1 MKVLLL
7 TFILNLSFVLGFSA
21 TASVDKNRCT
31 IDDIISFK
39 IEFENADSFSN
50 IDISS
55 LIKDFTVISG
65 PSQQTSMQWINGK
78 VTNSRIMSWSLSPKR
93 EGRLIIP
100 RLNVQISG
108 KNSVTDKIVVFVGK
122 SQKKESDLDVFIS
135 AEINKESVYIGEQI
149 TLTYSIYR
157 RVECSIEP
165 FEIPKFPGFW
175 SEELFRPNQIK
186 FKNIAINGVQYQ
198 KGILYKVALFPISGK
213 ELEIE
218 PLSLKIQ
225 IQKKKKRRG
234 RDPFFDPFFD
244 SFFTETETKILRSK
258 KREIFIKD
266 YPKSRPIGFTGA
278 VGDFKISTAIDTD
291 SINVNEAITFSVII
305 EGTGNMGLFT
315 IPKMSFADDIDQ
327 FPPKENFEKNVFR
340 DELSGKMIWE
350 YILVPRVSGKL
361 SIPPISFT
369 FFNPKIEKWQKLS
382 SKPTSVLIKNT
393 NDNYLTSNGLTKREI
408 EVLGKD
414 IKYIYNGDPFL
425 KHTNSTPY
433 NYIFL
438 IYFLSILIFFSP
450 NILSYIIGYNLDSM
464 PARLSKKALK
474 KALNELKTSDTRSDN
489 FDNKI
494 IYRYLKEKFQ
504 LHSSNL
510 DAISTKDQ
518 LQGRINNQDLDELIE
533 LLKLS
538 ESFIYGK
545 KETKETTDIHSLN
558 QKTVSILERID
569 KSC

>member
-7 TFILNLSFVLGFSA
+7 AFILNLSILLGFSA

-93 EGRLIIP
+93 EGRLVIP
-100 RLNVQISG
+100 RINVQISG
-108 KNSVTDKIVVFVGK
+108 KNSVTEKIVVFVGQ

-149 TLTYSIYR
+149 TLTYSIHR

-258 KREIFIKD
+258 NRKIFIKD

-278 VGDFKISTAIDTD
+278 VGDFKISTATDTD
-291 SINVNEAITFSVII
+291 SINVNEAITFRVII

-382 SKPTSVLIKNT
+382 SKPTSVFIKNT

-414 IKYIYNGDPFL
+414 IKYIYNGNPVL
-425 KHTNSTPY
+425 KNTNSTPY

-438 IYFLSILIFFSP
+438 IYFLSILIFFLP

-464 PARLSKKALK
+464 PARLSKNALK
-474 KALNELKTSDTRSDN
+474 KALNKLKTSDTRSDN

-518 LQGRINNQDLDELIE
+518 LRGRINNQDLDELIE

-545 KETKETTDIHSLN
+545 KETIDIHCLN
-558 QKTVSILERID
+558 QKTTSILERID

>member
-1 MKVLLL
+1 MKVFLL
-7 TFILNLSFVLGFSA
+7 TFIINLSIGLGFSA

-55 LIKDFTVISG
+55 LIKDFAVISG

-93 EGRLIIP
+93 EGRLVIP

-108 KNSVTDKIVVFVGK
+108 KKSATKEIVVFVSQ
-122 SQKKESDLDVFIS
+122 SQKKETDLDVFIS

-157 RVECSIEP
+157 KVECSIEP

-225 IQKKKKRRG
+225 KQKKKKRRS

-266 YPKSRPIGFTGA
+266 YPQSRPIGFTGA
-278 VGDFKISTAIDTD
+278 VGDFKIFTATDTD
-291 SINVNEAITFSVII
+291 SINVNEAITFRVIV

-369 FFNPKIEKWQKLS
+369 FFNSKIEKWQKLS
-382 SKPTSVLIKNT
+382 SKPISVFVKNT

-414 IKYIYNGDPFL
+414 IKYIYNGNPVL
-425 KHTNSTPY
+425 KHINSTPY

-438 IYFLSILIFFSP
+438 IYFLSILIFFLP

-464 PARLSKKALK
+464 PARLSKNALK
-474 KALNELKTSDTRSDN
+474 KALNKLKTSDTRSDN

-494 IYRYLKEKFQ
+494 IYQYLKDKFQ
-504 LHSSNL
+504 LHSYNL

-518 LQGRINNQDLDELIE
+518 LRGRINDQALEELIE
-533 LLKLS
+533 LLKLY

-545 KETKETTDIHSLN
+545 KETIDIHSLN
-558 QKTVSILERID
+558 QKTASILERID
-569 KSC
+569 KSCL

>member
-93 EGRLIIP
+93 EGRLVIP

-369 FFNPKIEKWQKLS
+369 FFNPKIEKWKKLS

-464 PARLSKKALK
+464 PARLSKRALK

-545 KETKETTDIHSLN
+545 KETTDIHSLN

>member
-1 MKVLLL
+1 MKVFLL
-7 TFILNLSFVLGFSA
+7 TFIINLSIGLGFSA

-93 EGRLIIP
+93 EGRLVIP

-108 KNSVTDKIVVFVGK
+108 KKSATKEIVVFVSQ
-122 SQKKESDLDVFIS
+122 SQKKETDLDVFIS

-225 IQKKKKRRG
+225 KQKKKKRRG

-278 VGDFKISTAIDTD
+278 VGDFKISTATDTD
-291 SINVNEAITFSVII
+291 SINVNEAITFRVIV

-382 SKPTSVLIKNT
+382 SKPTSVFVKNT

-414 IKYIYNGDPFL
+414 IKYIYNENPVL

-438 IYFLSILIFFSP
+438 IYFLSILIFFLP
-450 NILSYIIGYNLDSM
+450 NILSYIVGYNLDSM
-464 PARLSKKALK
+464 PARLSKNALK
-474 KALNELKTSDTRSDN
+474 KALNKLKTSDTRSDN

-494 IYRYLKEKFQ
+494 IYQYLKDKFQ

-518 LQGRINNQDLDELIE
+518 LRGRINDQDLDELIE

-545 KETKETTDIHSLN
+545 KETIDIHSLN
-558 QKTVSILERID
+558 QKTASILERID

>member
-31 IDDIISFK
+31 IDDIINFK

-93 EGRLIIP
+93 EGRLVIP

-108 KNSVTDKIVVFVGK
+108 KNSVTEKIVVFVGK

-291 SINVNEAITFSVII
+291 SINVNEAITFRVII

-382 SKPTSVLIKNT
+382 SKPTFVFIKNT

-414 IKYIYNGDPFL
+414 IKYIYNGNPFL
-425 KHTNSTPY
+425 KHTNSTPF

-438 IYFLSILIFFSP
+438 IYFLSILIFFLP
-450 NILSYIIGYNLDSM
+450 NIFSYIVGYNLDSM
-464 PARLSKKALK
+464 PARLSKNALK

-518 LQGRINNQDLDELIE
+518 LRGRINNQDLDELIE

-545 KETKETTDIHSLN
+545 KETTDIHSLN

>member
-7 TFILNLSFVLGFSA
+7 AFVLNLSILLGFSA

-78 VTNSRIMSWSLSPKR
+78 VTNSRIMSWSLSPKK
-93 EGRLIIP
+93 EGRLVIP

-108 KNSVTDKIVVFVGK
+108 KNSVTEKIVVFVGQ
-122 SQKKESDLDVFIS
+122 SQKKESDLDIFIS

-149 TLTYSIYR
+149 ILTYSIYR

-225 IQKKKKRRG
+225 KQKKKKRRS

-244 SFFTETETKILRSK
+244 SFFAETETKILRSK
-258 KREIFIKD
+258 KREIYIKD

-278 VGDFKISTAIDTD
+278 VGDFKISTATDTD
-291 SINVNEAITFSVII
+291 SINVNEAITFRVII

-382 SKPTSVLIKNT
+382 SKPTSVFIKNT

-414 IKYIYNGDPFL
+414 IKYIYNENPLL
-425 KHTNSTPY
+425 KNTNSTPY

-438 IYFLSILIFFSP
+438 IYFLSVLIFFLP
-450 NILSYIIGYNLDSM
+450 NILSYIVGYNLDSM
-464 PARLSKKALK
+464 PARLSKNALK
-474 KALNELKTSDTRSDN
+474 KALNRLKTSNTRSDN

-494 IYRYLKEKFQ
+494 IYQYLKDKFQ

-518 LQGRINNQDLDELIE
+518 LQGRISDQDLEELIE

-545 KETKETTDIHSLN
+545 KETIDIHSLN
-558 QKTVSILERID
+558 QKTALILERID

>member
-1 MKVLLL
+1 
-7 TFILNLSFVLGFSA
+7 
-21 TASVDKNRCT
+21 VDKNRCT
-31 IDDIISFK
+31 IDDVISFK

-55 LIKDFTVISG
+55 LIKDFNVISG

-93 EGRLIIP
+93 EGRLVIP

-108 KNSVTDKIVVFVGK
+108 KNSVTDKIVVFVDK
-122 SQKKESDLDVFIS
+122 LKKKESDLDVFIS

-175 SEELFRPNQIK
+175 SEEIFRPNQIK
-186 FKNIAINGVQYQ
+186 FKNITINGVQYQ
-198 KGILYKVALFPISGK
+198 RGILYKVALFPISGK

-266 YPKSRPIGFTGA
+266 FPKSRPIGFTGA
-278 VGDFKISTAIDTD
+278 VGDFKISTAVDTD
-291 SINVNEAITFSVII
+291 SIKVNEAITFRVII

-382 SKPTSVLIKNT
+382 SKPTSVFIKNT

-414 IKYIYNGDPFL
+414 IKYIYNGNPFL

-438 IYFLSILIFFSP
+438 IYFLSILIFFLP

-464 PARLSKKALK
+464 PARLSKNALK
-474 KALNELKTSDTRSDN
+474 KALNELKTSDTRPDN

-494 IYRYLKEKFQ
+494 IYQYLKEKFQ

-518 LQGRINNQDLDELIE
+518 LRGRINNQDLDELIE

-538 ESFIYGK
+538 ESFIYGN
-545 KETKETTDIHSLN
+545 KETTDINSLH

>member
-1 MKVLLL
+1 
-7 TFILNLSFVLGFSA
+7 VLGFSA

-93 EGRLIIP
+93 EGRLVIP

-545 KETKETTDIHSLN
+545 KETTDIHSLN

>member
-93 EGRLIIP
+93 EGRLVIP

-108 KNSVTDKIVVFVGK
+108 KNSVTDEIVVFVGQ

-278 VGDFKISTAIDTD
+278 VGDFKISTATDTD
-291 SINVNEAITFSVII
+291 SINVNEAITFRVIV

-382 SKPTSVLIKNT
+382 SKPTSVFIKNT

-414 IKYIYNGDPFL
+414 IKYIYNGNPVL

-438 IYFLSILIFFSP
+438 IYLLSILIFFSP

-464 PARLSKKALK
+464 PARLSKNALK
-474 KALNELKTSDTRSDN
+474 KALNKLKTSDTRSDN

-494 IYRYLKEKFQ
+494 IYQYLKDKFQ

-518 LQGRINNQDLDELIE
+518 LRGRINNQDLDELIE

-545 KETKETTDIHSLN
+545 KETTDIHSLN
-558 QKTVSILERID
+558 QKTASILERID

>member
-93 EGRLIIP
+93 EGRLVIP

-198 KGILYKVALFPISGK
+198 KGIFYKVALFPISGK
-213 ELEIE
+213 ELQIE

-369 FFNPKIEKWQKLS
+369 FFNPKIEKWKKLS

-464 PARLSKKALK
+464 PARLSKNALK

-545 KETKETTDIHSLN
+545 KETTDIHSLN

>member
-93 EGRLIIP
+93 EGRLVIP

-108 KNSVTDKIVVFVGK
+108 KNSVTDKIVVFVGQ

-225 IQKKKKRRG
+225 KQKKKKRRG

-258 KREIFIKD
+258 KLAIAIKN
-266 YPKSRPIGFTGA
+266 YPESRPIGFTGA
-278 VGDFKISTAIDTD
+278 VGDFKISTATDTD
-291 SINVNEAITFSVII
+291 SINVNEAVTFRVIV

-340 DELSGKMIWE
+340 DEFSGKMIWE

-382 SKPTSVLIKNT
+382 SKPTSFFVKNT
-393 NDNYLTSNGLTKREI
+393 NDNYLTNNGLTKREI

-414 IKYIYNGDPFL
+414 IKYIYNGNPVL

-433 NYIFL
+433 NYIIL
-438 IYFLSILIFFSP
+438 IYFLSILIFFLP
-450 NILSYIIGYNLDSM
+450 TILSYIVGYNLDSM
-464 PARLSKKALK
+464 PARLSKNALK
-474 KALNELKTSDTRSDN
+474 KALNKLKTSDTRSDN
-489 FDNKI
+489 FNNKI
-494 IYRYLKEKFQ
+494 IYQYLKDKFQ

-518 LQGRINNQDLDELIE
+518 LQGRINNQDLEELIE

-545 KETKETTDIHSLN
+545 KETTDIHSLN

>member
-93 EGRLIIP
+93 EGRLVIP

-108 KNSVTDKIVVFVGK
+108 KKSATKEIVVFVSQ
-122 SQKKESDLDVFIS
+122 SQKKETDLDVFIS

-225 IQKKKKRRG
+225 KQKKKKRRG

-258 KREIFIKD
+258 KREIFVKD

-278 VGDFKISTAIDTD
+278 VGDFKISTATDTD
-291 SINVNEAITFSVII
+291 SINVNEAITFRVIV

-340 DELSGKMIWE
+340 DELSGKMMWE

-382 SKPTSVLIKNT
+382 SKPTSVFVKNT

-414 IKYIYNGDPFL
+414 IKYIYNENPVL

-438 IYFLSILIFFSP
+438 IYFLSILVFFLP
-450 NILSYIIGYNLDSM
+450 NILSYIVGYNLDSM
-464 PARLSKKALK
+464 PARLSKNALK
-474 KALNELKTSDTRSDN
+474 KALNKLKTSDTRSDN

-494 IYRYLKEKFQ
+494 IYQYLKDKFQ

-518 LQGRINNQDLDELIE
+518 LRGRINDQDLDELIE

-545 KETKETTDIHSLN
+545 KETIDIHSLN
-558 QKTVSILERID
+558 QKTASILERID

>member
-1 MKVLLL
+1 MKVFLL
-7 TFILNLSFVLGFSA
+7 TFIINLSIGLGFSA

-55 LIKDFTVISG
+55 LIKDFAVISG

-93 EGRLIIP
+93 EGRLVIP

-108 KNSVTDKIVVFVGK
+108 KKSATKEIVVFVSQ
-122 SQKKESDLDVFIS
+122 SQKKETDLDVFIS

-157 RVECSIEP
+157 KVECSIEP

-225 IQKKKKRRG
+225 KQKKKKRRS

-266 YPKSRPIGFTGA
+266 YPQSRPIGFTGA
-278 VGDFKISTAIDTD
+278 VGDFKIFTATDTD
-291 SINVNEAITFSVII
+291 SINVNEAITFRVIV

-369 FFNPKIEKWQKLS
+369 FFNPKIEKWQKIS
-382 SKPTSVLIKNT
+382 SKPISVFVKNT

-414 IKYIYNGDPFL
+414 IKYIYNGNPVL
-425 KHTNSTPY
+425 KHINSTPY

-438 IYFLSILIFFSP
+438 IYFLSILIFFLP

-464 PARLSKKALK
+464 PARLSKNALK
-474 KALNELKTSDTRSDN
+474 KALNKLKTSDTRSDN

-494 IYRYLKEKFQ
+494 IYQYLKDKFQ
-504 LHSSNL
+504 LHSYNL

-518 LQGRINNQDLDELIE
+518 LRGRINDQSLEELIE
-533 LLKLS
+533 LLKLY

-545 KETKETTDIHSLN
+545 KETIDIHSLN
-558 QKTVSILERID
+558 QKTASILERID
-569 KSC
+569 KSCL

>member
-1 MKVLLL
+1 MRKIIPYIIINI
-7 TFILNLSFVLGFSA
+7 TFVYCVQVKA
-21 TASVDKNRCT
+21 YVDRNKCS
-31 IDDIISFK
+31 IDDIINYK
-39 IEFENADSFSN
+39 IELQDAGSFGNIN
-50 IDISS
+50 IDKLSS
-55 LIKDFTVISG
+55 QFSILSG

-93 EGRLIIP
+93 EGRLVIP

-108 KNSVTDKIVVFVGK
+108 KNSVTEKIVVFVGK

-244 SFFTETETKILRSK
+244 SFFTETETKVLRSK

-266 YPKSRPIGFTGA
+266 YPKSRLIGFTGA
-278 VGDFKISTAIDTD
+278 VGDFKISTATDTD
-291 SINVNEAITFSVII
+291 SINVNEAITFRVII

-382 SKPTSVLIKNT
+382 SKPTFVFIKNT

-414 IKYIYNGDPFL
+414 IKYIYNGNPFL
-425 KHTNSTPY
+425 KHTNSTPF

-438 IYFLSILIFFSP
+438 IYFLSILIFFLP
-450 NILSYIIGYNLDSM
+450 NIFSYIVGYNLDSM
-464 PARLSKKALK
+464 PARLSKNALK

-518 LQGRINNQDLDELIE
+518 LRGRINNQDLDELIE

-545 KETKETTDIHSLN
+545 KETTDIHSLN

>member
-1 MKVLLL
+1 MKVFLL
-7 TFILNLSFVLGFSA
+7 TFIINLSIGLGFSA

-55 LIKDFTVISG
+55 FIKDFTVISG

-93 EGRLIIP
+93 EGRLVIP

-108 KNSVTDKIVVFVGK
+108 KKSATKEIVVFVSQ
-122 SQKKESDLDVFIS
+122 SQKKETDLDVFIS

-225 IQKKKKRRG
+225 KQKKKKRRG

-258 KREIFIKD
+258 KREIFVKD

-278 VGDFKISTAIDTD
+278 VGDFKISTATDTD
-291 SINVNEAITFSVII
+291 SINVNEAITFRVIV

-340 DELSGKMIWE
+340 DELSGKMMWE

-382 SKPTSVLIKNT
+382 SKPTSVFVKNT
-393 NDNYLTSNGLTKREI
+393 KDNYLTSNGLTKREI

-414 IKYIYNGDPFL
+414 IKYIYNENPVL

-438 IYFLSILIFFSP
+438 IYFLSILVFFLP
-450 NILSYIIGYNLDSM
+450 NILSYIVGYNLDSM
-464 PARLSKKALK
+464 PARLSKNALK
-474 KALNELKTSDTRSDN
+474 KALNKLKTSDTRSDN

-494 IYRYLKEKFQ
+494 IYQYLKDKFQ

-518 LQGRINNQDLDELIE
+518 LRGRINDQDLDELIE

-545 KETKETTDIHSLN
+545 KETIDIHSLN
-558 QKTVSILERID
+558 QKTASILERID

>member
-1 MKVLLL
+1 MKVFLL
-7 TFILNLSFVLGFSA
+7 TFIINLSIGLGFSA

-93 EGRLIIP
+93 EGRLVIP

-108 KNSVTDKIVVFVGK
+108 KKSATKEIVVFVSQ
-122 SQKKESDLDVFIS
+122 SQKKETDLDVFIS

-225 IQKKKKRRG
+225 KQKKKKRRG

-258 KREIFIKD
+258 KREIFVKD

-278 VGDFKISTAIDTD
+278 VGDFKISTATDTD
-291 SINVNEAITFSVII
+291 SINVNEAITFRVIV

-382 SKPTSVLIKNT
+382 SKPTSVFVKNT

-414 IKYIYNGDPFL
+414 IKYIYNENPVL

-438 IYFLSILIFFSP
+438 IYFLSILVFFLP
-450 NILSYIIGYNLDSM
+450 NILSYIVGYNLDSM
-464 PARLSKKALK
+464 PARLSKNALK
-474 KALNELKTSDTRSDN
+474 KALNKLKTSDTRSDN

-494 IYRYLKEKFQ
+494 IYQYLKDKFQ

-518 LQGRINNQDLDELIE
+518 LRGRINDQDLDELIE

-545 KETKETTDIHSLN
+545 KETIDIHSLN
-558 QKTVSILERID
+558 QKTASILERID

>member
-93 EGRLIIP
+93 EGRLVIP

-545 KETKETTDIHSLN
+545 KETTDIHSLN

>member
-1 MKVLLL
+1 MKVLFL
-7 TFILNLSFVLGFSA
+7 TYILNISFALGFSA

-31 IDDIISFK
+31 IDDIITFK
-39 IEFENADSFSN
+39 IEFDNADSFTN
-50 IDISS
+50 IDIGS
-55 LIKDFTVISG
+55 LIKDFTVVSG

-78 VTNSRIMSWSLSPKR
+78 VTNSRIMTWSLSPKR
-93 EGRLIIP
+93 EGRLVIP
-100 RLNVQISG
+100 GLNIQISG
-108 KNSVTDKIVVFVGK
+108 KKSVTEKIVVFVGQ
-122 SQKKESDLDVFIS
+122 SQKKESDIDVFIS

-175 SEELFRPNQIK
+175 SEELYRPNQIK

-198 KGILYKVALFPISGK
+198 KGMLYKVALFPISGK
-213 ELEIE
+213 KLEIE

-291 SINVNEAITFSVII
+291 SINVNEAITFRVII

-361 SIPPISFT
+361 SIPQISFT
-369 FFNPKIEKWQKLS
+369 FFNPEIEKWQRLS
-382 SKPTSVLIKNT
+382 SKPTSVFIKNT

-414 IKYIYNGDPFL
+414 IKYIYNGKPVL
-425 KHTNSTPY
+425 KHTNSTPN
-433 NYIFL
+433 NYIYL
-438 IYFLSILIFFSP
+438 MYFLSILIFFLP

-464 PARLSKKALK
+464 PARLSKNALK
-474 KALNELKTSDTRSDN
+474 KALNELKTFDTRSDN
-489 FDNKI
+489 YDNKI

-518 LQGRINNQDLDELIE
+518 LRGRINNQDLNELIE

-545 KETKETTDIHSLN
+545 KEATDIQSLN

-569 KSC
+569 KS

>member
-1 MKVLLL
+1 MKVFLL
-7 TFILNLSFVLGFSA
+7 TFIINLSIGLGFSA

-93 EGRLIIP
+93 EGRLVIP

-108 KNSVTDKIVVFVGK
+108 KKSATKEIVVFVSQ
-122 SQKKESDLDVFIS
+122 SQKKETDLDVFIS

-225 IQKKKKRRG
+225 KQKKKKRRG

-278 VGDFKISTAIDTD
+278 VGDFKISTAMDTD
-291 SINVNEAITFSVII
+291 SINVNEAVTFRVII

-382 SKPTSVLIKNT
+382 SKPTSVFIKNT

-414 IKYIYNGDPFL
+414 IKYIYNGNPVL
-425 KHTNSTPY
+425 KHIKSNPY

-438 IYFLSILIFFSP
+438 IYLLSVLIFFSP

-464 PARLSKKALK
+464 PARLSKNALK
-474 KALNELKTSDTRSDN
+474 KALNKLKISYTRSDN

-494 IYRYLKEKFQ
+494 IYQYLKEKFQ

-518 LQGRINNQDLDELIE
+518 LQGRINNQDLGELIE

-545 KETKETTDIHSLN
+545 KETTDIHSLN

>member
-93 EGRLIIP
+93 EGRLVIP

-291 SINVNEAITFSVII
+291 SINVNEAITFRVII

-545 KETKETTDIHSLN
+545 KETTDIHSLN

>member
-93 EGRLIIP
+93 EGRLVIP

-369 FFNPKIEKWQKLS
+369 FFNPKIEKWKKLS

-545 KETKETTDIHSLN
+545 KETTDIHSLN

>member
-93 EGRLIIP
+93 EGRLVIP

-108 KNSVTDKIVVFVGK
+108 KKSATEEIVVFVSQ
-122 SQKKESDLDVFIS
+122 SQKKETDLDVFIS

-225 IQKKKKRRG
+225 KQKKKKRRG

-258 KREIFIKD
+258 KREIFVKD

-278 VGDFKISTAIDTD
+278 VGDFKISTATDTD
-291 SINVNEAITFSVII
+291 SINVNEAITFRVIV

-382 SKPTSVLIKNT
+382 SKPTSVFIKNT
-393 NDNYLTSNGLTKREI
+393 NDNFLTSNGLTKREI

-414 IKYIYNGDPFL
+414 IKYIYNGNPAL
-425 KHTNSTPY
+425 KNTNSTPY

-438 IYFLSILIFFSP
+438 IYFLSILIFLLP
-450 NILSYIIGYNLDSM
+450 NILNYIIGYNLDSM
-464 PARLSKKALK
+464 PARLSKNALK
-474 KALNELKTSDTRSDN
+474 KALNKLKTSDTGSDN

-494 IYRYLKEKFQ
+494 IYQYLKEKFQ

-518 LQGRINNQDLDELIE
+518 LRGRINDQDLDELIE
-533 LLKLS
+533 LLRLS

-545 KETKETTDIHSLN
+545 KETIDIHSLN
-558 QKTVSILERID
+558 QKTASILERID

>member
-1 MKVLLL
+1 LKVFLL
-7 TFILNLSFVLGFSA
+7 TFIINLSIGLGFSA

-93 EGRLIIP
+93 EGRLVIP

-108 KNSVTDKIVVFVGK
+108 KKSATKEIVVFVSQ
-122 SQKKESDLDVFIS
+122 SQKKETDLDVFIS

-225 IQKKKKRRG
+225 KQKKKKRRG

-258 KREIFIKD
+258 KREIFVKD

-278 VGDFKISTAIDTD
+278 VGDFKISTATDTD
-291 SINVNEAITFSVII
+291 SINVNEAITFRVIV

-340 DELSGKMIWE
+340 DELSGKMMWE

-382 SKPTSVLIKNT
+382 SKPTSVFVKNT
-393 NDNYLTSNGLTKREI
+393 NDNHLTSNRLTKREI

-414 IKYIYNGDPFL
+414 IKYIYNENPVL

-438 IYFLSILIFFSP
+438 IYFLSILVFFLP
-450 NILSYIIGYNLDSM
+450 NILSYIVGYNLDSM
-464 PARLSKKALK
+464 PARLSKNALK
-474 KALNELKTSDTRSDN
+474 KALNKLKTSDTRSDN

-494 IYRYLKEKFQ
+494 IYQYLKDKFQ

-518 LQGRINNQDLDELIE
+518 LRGRINDQDLDELIE

-545 KETKETTDIHSLN
+545 KETIDIHSLN
-558 QKTVSILERID
+558 QKTASILERID

>member
-1 MKVLLL
+1 MKVFLL
-7 TFILNLSFVLGFSA
+7 TFIINLSIGLGFSA

-55 LIKDFTVISG
+55 LIKDFAVISG

-93 EGRLIIP
+93 EGRLVIP

-108 KNSVTDKIVVFVGK
+108 KKSATKEIVVFVSQ
-122 SQKKESDLDVFIS
+122 SQKKETDLDVFIS

-157 RVECSIEP
+157 KVECSIEP

-225 IQKKKKRRG
+225 KQKKKKRRS

-266 YPKSRPIGFTGA
+266 YPQSRPIGFTGA
-278 VGDFKISTAIDTD
+278 VGDFKISTATDTD
-291 SINVNEAITFSVII
+291 SINVNEAITFRVIV

-369 FFNPKIEKWQKLS
+369 FFNPKIEKWQKIS
-382 SKPTSVLIKNT
+382 SKPISVFVKNT

-414 IKYIYNGDPFL
+414 IKYIYNGNPVL
-425 KHTNSTPY
+425 KHINSTPY

-438 IYFLSILIFFSP
+438 IYFLSILIFFLP

-464 PARLSKKALK
+464 PARLSKNALK
-474 KALNELKTSDTRSDN
+474 KALNKLKTSDTRSDN

-494 IYRYLKEKFQ
+494 IYQYLKDKFQ

-518 LQGRINNQDLDELIE
+518 LRGRINDQSLEELIE
-533 LLKLS
+533 LLKLY

-545 KETKETTDIHSLN
+545 KETIDIHSLN
-558 QKTVSILERID
+558 QKTASILERID
-569 KSC
+569 KSCL

>member
-1 MKVLLL
+1 MKVFLL
-7 TFILNLSFVLGFSA
+7 TFIINLSIGLGFSA

-93 EGRLIIP
+93 EGRLVIP

-108 KNSVTDKIVVFVGK
+108 KKSATKEIVVFVSQ
-122 SQKKESDLDVFIS
+122 SQKKETDLDVFIS

-225 IQKKKKRRG
+225 KQKKKKRRG

-258 KREIFIKD
+258 KREIFVKD

-278 VGDFKISTAIDTD
+278 VGDFKISTATDTD
-291 SINVNEAITFSVII
+291 SINVNEAITFRVIV

-340 DELSGKMIWE
+340 DELSGKIIWE

-369 FFNPKIEKWQKLS
+369 FFNPKIKKWQKFS
-382 SKPTSVLIKNT
+382 SKPTSVFVKNT
-393 NDNYLTSNGLTKREI
+393 KDNYLTSNGLTKREI

-414 IKYIYNGDPFL
+414 IKYIYNENPVL

-438 IYFLSILIFFSP
+438 IYFLSILVFFLP
-450 NILSYIIGYNLDSM
+450 NILSYIVGYNLDSM
-464 PARLSKKALK
+464 PARLSKNALK
-474 KALNELKTSDTRSDN
+474 KALNKLKTSDTRSDN

-494 IYRYLKEKFQ
+494 IYQYLKDKFQ

-518 LQGRINNQDLDELIE
+518 LRGRINDQDLDELIE

-545 KETKETTDIHSLN
+545 KETIDIHSLN
-558 QKTVSILERID
+558 QKTASILERID

>member
-31 IDDIISFK
+31 IDDIVSFK
-39 IEFENADSFSN
+39 IEFENADSFGN

-93 EGRLIIP
+93 EGRLVIP
-100 RLNVQISG
+100 RLDVQISG
-108 KNSVTDKIVVFVGK
+108 KNSVTDKIVVFVGQ

-135 AEINKESVYIGEQI
+135 AEINKKSAYIGEQI

-165 FEIPKFPGFW
+165 FEIPKFQGFW

-186 FKNIAINGVQYQ
+186 FKNIEINGVQYQ

-244 SFFTETETKILRSK
+244 SFFTETETKILRSQK
-258 KREIFIKD
+258 GEIFIKD

-291 SINVNEAITFSVII
+291 SINVNEAITFRVII
-305 EGTGNMGLFT
+305 EGNGNMGLFT

-369 FFNPKIEKWQKLS
+369 FFNPKIEKWKKLS

-425 KHTNSTPY
+425 KHTNSTTY

-464 PARLSKKALK
+464 PARLSKNALK

-494 IYRYLKEKFQ
+494 IYRYLKERFQ

-545 KETKETTDIHSLN
+545 KETTDIHSLN

>member
-1 MKVLLL
+1 MKVFLL
-7 TFILNLSFVLGFSA
+7 TFIINLSIGLGFSA

-93 EGRLIIP
+93 EGRLVIP

-108 KNSVTDKIVVFVGK
+108 KKSATKEIVVFVSQ
-122 SQKKESDLDVFIS
+122 SQKKETDLDVFIS

-225 IQKKKKRRG
+225 KQKKKKRRG

-278 VGDFKISTAIDTD
+278 VGDFKISTATDTD
-291 SINVNEAITFSVII
+291 SINVNEAITFRVII

-382 SKPTSVLIKNT
+382 SKPTSVFVKNT

-414 IKYIYNGDPFL
+414 IKYIYNGNPVL

-438 IYFLSILIFFSP
+438 IYFLSILIFFLP

-464 PARLSKKALK
+464 PARLSKNALK
-474 KALNELKTSDTRSDN
+474 KALNKLKTSDTRSDN

-494 IYRYLKEKFQ
+494 IYQYLKEKFQ

-518 LQGRINNQDLDELIE
+518 LRGRINNQDLDELIE

-545 KETKETTDIHSLN
+545 KETIDIHSLN
-558 QKTVSILERID
+558 QKTASILERID

>member
-1 MKVLLL
+1 MKVFLL
-7 TFILNLSFVLGFSA
+7 TFIINLSIGLGFSA

-55 LIKDFTVISG
+55 LIKDFAVISG

-93 EGRLIIP
+93 EGRLVIP

-108 KNSVTDKIVVFVGK
+108 KKSATKEIVVFVSQ
-122 SQKKESDLDVFIS
+122 SQKKETDLDVFIS

-157 RVECSIEP
+157 KVECSIEP

-225 IQKKKKRRG
+225 KQKKKKRRS

-266 YPKSRPIGFTGA
+266 YPQSRPIGFTGA
-278 VGDFKISTAIDTD
+278 VGDFKIFTATDTD
-291 SINVNEAITFSVII
+291 SINVNEAITFRVIV

-369 FFNPKIEKWQKLS
+369 FFNSKIEKWQKLS
-382 SKPTSVLIKNT
+382 SKPISVFVKNT

-414 IKYIYNGDPFL
+414 IKYIYNGNPVL
-425 KHTNSTPY
+425 KHINSTPY

-438 IYFLSILIFFSP
+438 IYFLSILIFFLP

-464 PARLSKKALK
+464 PARLSKNALK
-474 KALNELKTSDTRSDN
+474 KALNKLKTSDTRSDN

-494 IYRYLKEKFQ
+494 IYQYLKDKFQ

-518 LQGRINNQDLDELIE
+518 LRGRINDQALEELIE
-533 LLKLS
+533 LLKLY

-545 KETKETTDIHSLN
+545 KETIDIHSLN
-558 QKTVSILERID
+558 QKTASILERID
-569 KSC
+569 KSCL

>member
-1 MKVLLL
+1 MKAFLL
-7 TFILNLSFVLGFSA
+7 TFIINLSIGLGFSA

-50 IDISS
+50 IDLSS
-55 LIKDFTVISG
+55 LIKDFAVISG

-93 EGRLIIP
+93 EGRLVIP

-108 KNSVTDKIVVFVGK
+108 KKSATKEIVVFVSQ
-122 SQKKESDLDVFIS
+122 SQKKETDLDVFIS

-165 FEIPKFPGFW
+165 FEIPEFPGFW

-213 ELEIE
+213 ELEVE
-218 PLSLKIQ
+218 SLSLKIQ
-225 IQKKKKRRG
+225 KKKKKKRRG

-244 SFFTETETKILRSK
+244 SFFTEAETKILRSK
-258 KREIFIKD
+258 KREISIKD

-278 VGDFKISTAIDTD
+278 VGDFKIATATDTD
-291 SINVNEAITFSVII
+291 SINVNEAITFRVIV

-369 FFNPKIEKWQKLS
+369 FFNSKIEKWQKLS
-382 SKPTSVLIKNT
+382 SKPISVFVKNT

-414 IKYIYNGDPFL
+414 IKYIYNGNPVL
-425 KHTNSTPY
+425 KHINSTPY

-438 IYFLSILIFFSP
+438 IYFLSILIFFLP
-450 NILSYIIGYNLDSM
+450 NILSYIVGYNLDSM
-464 PARLSKKALK
+464 PARLSKNALK
-474 KALNELKTSDTRSDN
+474 NALNKLKTPDTRLDN

-494 IYRYLKEKFQ
+494 IYQYLKDKFQ

-518 LQGRINNQDLDELIE
+518 LIGRINDQDLEELIE

-545 KETKETTDIHSLN
+545 KETIDIHSLN
-558 QKTVSILERID
+558 QKTASILERID
-569 KSC
+569 KSCS

>member
-1 MKVLLL
+1 MKVFLL
-7 TFILNLSFVLGFSA
+7 TFIINLSIGLGFSA

-55 LIKDFTVISG
+55 LIKDFAVISG

-93 EGRLIIP
+93 EGRLVIP

-108 KNSVTDKIVVFVGK
+108 KKSATKEIVVFVSQ
-122 SQKKESDLDVFIS
+122 SQKKETDLDVFIS

-157 RVECSIEP
+157 KVECSIEP

-225 IQKKKKRRG
+225 KQKKKKRRS

-266 YPKSRPIGFTGA
+266 YPQSRPIGFTGA
-278 VGDFKISTAIDTD
+278 VGDFKISTATDTD
-291 SINVNEAITFSVII
+291 SINVNEAITFRVIV

-369 FFNPKIEKWQKLS
+369 FFNSKIEKWQKLS
-382 SKPTSVLIKNT
+382 SKPISVFVKNT

-414 IKYIYNGDPFL
+414 IKYIYNGNPVL
-425 KHTNSTPY
+425 KHINSTPY

-438 IYFLSILIFFSP
+438 IYFLSILIFFLP

-464 PARLSKKALK
+464 PARLSKNALK
-474 KALNELKTSDTRSDN
+474 KALNKLKTSDTRSDN

-494 IYRYLKEKFQ
+494 IYQYLKDKFQ
-504 LHSSNL
+504 LHSYNL

-518 LQGRINNQDLDELIE
+518 LRGRINDQALEELIE
-533 LLKLS
+533 LLKLY

-545 KETKETTDIHSLN
+545 KETIDIHSLN
-558 QKTVSILERID
+558 QKTASILERID
-569 KSC
+569 KSCL

>member
-93 EGRLIIP
+93 EGRLVIP

-198 KGILYKVALFPISGK
+198 KGILYKIALFPISGK

-327 FPPKENFEKNVFR
+327 FPPKEKFEKNVFR

-369 FFNPKIEKWQKLS
+369 FFNPKIEKWKKLS

-545 KETKETTDIHSLN
+545 KETTDIHSLN

>member
-93 EGRLIIP
+93 EGRLVIP
-100 RLNVQISG
+100 RLDVQISG
-108 KNSVTDKIVVFVGK
+108 KNSVTDKIVVFVGQ

-135 AEINKESVYIGEQI
+135 AEINKKSAYIGEQI

-244 SFFTETETKILRSK
+244 SFFTETETKILRSQK
-258 KREIFIKD
+258 GEIFIKD

-291 SINVNEAITFSVII
+291 SINVNEAITFRVII
-305 EGTGNMGLFT
+305 EGNGNMGLFT

-369 FFNPKIEKWQKLS
+369 FFNPKIEKWKKLS

-414 IKYIYNGDPFL
+414 IKYIYNGNPVF

-464 PARLSKKALK
+464 PARLSKNALK

-494 IYRYLKEKFQ
+494 IYRYLQERFQ

-518 LQGRINNQDLDELIE
+518 LRGRINNQDLDELIE

-538 ESFIYGK
+538 EGFIYGK
-545 KETKETTDIHSLN
+545 KETIDIHSLN

>member
-93 EGRLIIP
+93 EGRLVIP

-108 KNSVTDKIVVFVGK
+108 KNSVTEKIVVFVGQ

-225 IQKKKKRRG
+225 KQKKKKRRG

-244 SFFTETETKILRSK
+244 SFFTETETKILKSK

-278 VGDFKISTAIDTD
+278 VGDFKISTATDTD
-291 SINVNEAITFSVII
+291 SINVNEAITFRVII

-382 SKPTSVLIKNT
+382 SKPTSVFIKNT

-414 IKYIYNGDPFL
+414 IKYIYNGNPVL

-438 IYFLSILIFFSP
+438 IYFLSILIFFLP

-464 PARLSKKALK
+464 PARLSKNALK

-518 LQGRINNQDLDELIE
+518 LRGRINNQDLDELIE

-545 KETKETTDIHSLN
+545 KETIDIHSLN
-558 QKTVSILERID
+558 QKTASILEKID
-569 KSC
+569 KSY

>member
-1 MKVLLL
+1 MKGLLL

-31 IDDIISFK
+31 IDDVISFK

-55 LIKDFTVISG
+55 LIKDFNVISG

-93 EGRLIIP
+93 EGRLVIP

-108 KNSVTDKIVVFVGK
+108 KNSVTDKIVVFVDK
-122 SQKKESDLDVFIS
+122 LKKKESDLDVFIS

-175 SEELFRPNQIK
+175 SEEIFRPNQIK

-198 KGILYKVALFPISGK
+198 RGILYKVALFPISGK

-244 SFFTETETKILRSK
+244 SFFTEAETKILRSK

-266 YPKSRPIGFTGA
+266 FPKSRPIGFTGA
-278 VGDFKISTAIDTD
+278 VGDFKISTAVDTD
-291 SINVNEAITFSVII
+291 SIKVNEAITFRVII

-369 FFNPKIEKWQKLS
+369 FFNPKIEKWQKIS
-382 SKPTSVLIKNT
+382 SKSTSVFIKNT

-414 IKYIYNGDPFL
+414 IKYIYNGNPFL

-438 IYFLSILIFFSP
+438 IYFLSILIFFLP

-464 PARLSKKALK
+464 PARLSKNALK
-474 KALNELKTSDTRSDN
+474 KALNELKTSDTRPDN

-494 IYRYLKEKFQ
+494 IYQYLKEKFQ

-518 LQGRINNQDLDELIE
+518 LRGRINNQDLDELIE

-538 ESFIYGK
+538 ESFIYGN
-545 KETKETTDIHSLN
+545 KETTDINSLH

>member
-7 TFILNLSFVLGFSA
+7 TFILNLSIGLGFSA

-93 EGRLIIP
+93 EGRLVIP

-108 KNSVTDKIVVFVGK
+108 KKSVTEEIVVFVSQ

-225 IQKKKKRRG
+225 KQKKKKRRG

-278 VGDFKISTAIDTD
+278 VGDFKISTATDTD
-291 SINVNEAITFSVII
+291 SINVNEAITFRVII

-382 SKPTSVLIKNT
+382 SKPTSVFIKNT

-414 IKYIYNGDPFL
+414 IKYIYNGNPVL

-438 IYFLSILIFFSP
+438 IYFLSILIFFLP

-464 PARLSKKALK
+464 PARLSKNALK

-494 IYRYLKEKFQ
+494 IYQYLKEKFQ

-518 LQGRINNQDLDELIE
+518 LRGRINNQDLDELIE

-545 KETKETTDIHSLN
+545 KETTDIHSLN
-558 QKTVSILERID
+558 QKTASILERID

>member
-93 EGRLIIP
+93 EGRLVIP

-291 SINVNEAITFSVII
+291 SINVNEAITFRVII
-305 EGTGNMGLFT
+305 EGNGNMGLFT

-382 SKPTSVLIKNT
+382 SKPTSVFIKNT

-414 IKYIYNGDPFL
+414 IKYIYNGNPVF

-450 NILSYIIGYNLDSM
+450 NILSYIIGYNLDSV
-464 PARLSKKALK
+464 PARLSKNALK

-494 IYRYLKEKFQ
+494 IYRYLKERFQ

-545 KETKETTDIHSLN
+545 KETTDIHSLN

>member
-1 MKVLLL
+1 MKVFLL
-7 TFILNLSFVLGFSA
+7 TFIINLSIGLGFSA

-93 EGRLIIP
+93 EGRLVIP

-108 KNSVTDKIVVFVGK
+108 KKSATKEIVVFVSQ
-122 SQKKESDLDVFIS
+122 SQKKETDLDVFIS

-225 IQKKKKRRG
+225 KQKKKKRRG

-258 KREIFIKD
+258 KREIFVKD

-278 VGDFKISTAIDTD
+278 VGDFKISTATDTD
-291 SINVNEAITFSVII
+291 SINVNEAITFRVIV
-305 EGTGNMGLFT
+305 EGAGNMGLFT
-315 IPKMSFADDIDQ
+315 IPKISFADDIDQ

-340 DELSGKMIWE
+340 DELSGKMMWE

-382 SKPTSVLIKNT
+382 SKPTSVFVKNT

-414 IKYIYNGDPFL
+414 IKYIYNG
-425 KHTNSTPY
+425 
-433 NYIFL
+433 I
-438 IYFLSILIFFSP
+438 
-450 NILSYIIGYNLDSM
+450 
-464 PARLSKKALK
+464 
-474 KALNELKTSDTRSDN
+474 
-489 FDNKI
+489 
-494 IYRYLKEKFQ
+494 
-504 LHSSNL
+504 
-510 DAISTKDQ
+510 
-518 LQGRINNQDLDELIE
+518 
-533 LLKLS
+533 
-538 ESFIYGK
+538 
-545 KETKETTDIHSLN
+545 
-558 QKTVSILERID
+558 
-569 KSC
+569 

>member
-7 TFILNLSFVLGFSA
+7 TFILNLSFGLGFSA

-93 EGRLIIP
+93 EGRLVIP

-108 KNSVTDKIVVFVGK
+108 KKSVTDKIVVFVGQ

-225 IQKKKKRRG
+225 KQKKKKRRG

-278 VGDFKISTAIDTD
+278 VGDFKISTATDTD
-291 SINVNEAITFSVII
+291 SINVNEAITFRVII

-382 SKPTSVLIKNT
+382 SKPTSVFIKNT

-414 IKYIYNGDPFL
+414 IKYIYNGNPVL

-438 IYFLSILIFFSP
+438 IYFLSILIFFLP

-464 PARLSKKALK
+464 PARLSKNALK
-474 KALNELKTSDTRSDN
+474 KALNKLKTSDTRSDN

-494 IYRYLKEKFQ
+494 IYQYLKEKFQ

-518 LQGRINNQDLDELIE
+518 LRGRINNQDLDELIE

-545 KETKETTDIHSLN
+545 KETTDIHSLN
-558 QKTVSILERID
+558 QKTASILERID